1 MNIICIY
8 AIALVDHLWKPFI
21 LFSNISGTSGTEIK
35 IKNTRDNEHHLHKNK
50 SY

>member
-21 LFSNISGTSGTEIK
+21 LFSNISGTSETEIK
-35 IKNTRDNEHHLHKNK
+35 SKIERKTIMNVIAL